1 MVKNRGSHRS
11 SSTGPPQS
19 TGAGSRCHETCPPT
33 AFPVAPHVIFIHGS
47 LDTWR
52 QGTPVRII
60 LRIFGYIRPYTKYMM
75 LGYLAMAV
83 SIGMQLAIPRLVELV
98 IDGGLVD
105 ESNRVLTIGVLAIV
119 AVGFTQGI
127 FTFLRSYMFQFLAE
141 RVGYDIRNQLY
152 GHMQY
157 LPFSFFDRAHTG
169 QLMSRGTEDINA
181 IRRFLMFSMRMLV
194 QTGGMLVIITII
206 LLTINWQLALL
217 SLALMPLLI
226 GAAVNFG
233 RTIRPLYL
241 AVQQQFGVMTTRMQ
255 ENLAGTRVVR
265 SFAQEDREIREFDSE
280 LQLLYDRH
288 IDAIKKSAFY
298 FPFMTM
304 ISMLSVA
311 IVLWFGGRL
320 IVTGDLSIGQLSAF
334 YLYLAMLQGP
344 VRQLGF
350 VINSVARAMASGER
364 IFEVLDARPSIMSKD
379 DPVTLESITGH
390 VAFEN
395 VSLRYPGNSEYAL
408 KDINLEAQPNQRIA
422 LLGATGAGKSSIT
435 ALIPRFYD
443 VTDGR
448 VLIDGHDV
456 RDLDIEILRRQIGI
470 VLQDTFL
477 FSVTIKENIAYG
489 KRDATEE
496 DVIAAAKAAR
506 AHEFILD
513 MSEGYDTVIGERGV
527 SLSGGQKQRISI
539 ARGLL
544 MDPAILILDDATSNV
559 DTETEFAIQQ
569 ALAELMK
576 DRTTFVIAHRLQ
588 TLKTADQILVMEH
601 GRIVERGQHDELLR
615 HGGVYANIYDL
626 QLKEQE
632 EVAAVAD

>member
-1 MVKNRGSHRS
+1 MV
-11 SSTGPPQS
+11 
-19 TGAGSRCHETCPPT
+19 
-33 AFPVAPHVIFIHGS
+33 
-47 LDTWR
+47 
-52 QGTPVRII
+52 
-60 LRIFGYIRPYTKYMM
+60 
-75 LGYLAMAV
+75 V
-83 SIGMQLAIPRLVELV
+83 SIGMQLVIPRLVEYV
-98 IDGGLVD
+98 IDAGLVE
-105 ESNRVLTIGVLAIV
+105 ESSRTLTIGVLAIV

-152 GHMQY
+152 SHMQY
-157 LPFSFFDRAHTG
+157 LPFSFFDRSHTG

-206 LLTINWQLALL
+206 LFTINWQLALI
-217 SLALMPLLI
+217 SLALTPILV

-265 SFAQEDREIREFDSE
+265 SFAQEDREIEEFDSE
-280 LQLLYDRH
+280 LQRLYDRH
-288 IDAIKKSAFY
+288 MDAIKRSAFY
-298 FPFMTM
+298 FPLMTLLSM
-304 ISMLSVA
+304 ISVA
-311 IVLWFGGRL
+311 IILWYGGRL
-320 IVTGDLSIGQLSAF
+320 IVQNQLTVGQLSAF

-344 VRQLGF
+344 IRQLGF
-350 VINSVARAMASGER
+350 VINSVARAMASGDR
-364 IFEVLDARPSIMSKD
+364 IFEVLDARPSIRTKPD
-379 DPVTLESITGH
+379 AIELGTIEGH
-390 VAFEN
+390 VKFEN
-395 VSLRYPGNSEYAL
+395 VWLKYPGNSEYAL
-408 KDINLEAQPNQRIA
+408 RDVNLEAEPNQRIA
-422 LLGATGAGKSSIT
+422 LIGATGAGKSSIT

-448 VLIDGHDV
+448 VLVDGHDV
-456 RDLDIEILRRQIGI
+456 RDVDLESLRRQVGI

-477 FSVTIKENIAYG
+477 FSVSIRDNIAYG
-489 KRDATEE
+489 RQEATEE
-496 DVIAAAKAAR
+496 EVIAAARAAR
-506 AHEFILD
+506 AHDFILE

-527 SLSGGQKQRISI
+527 SLSGGQKQRIAI

-559 DTETEFAIQQ
+559 DTETEYAIQL

-588 TLKTADQILVMEH
+588 TLKSADQILVLDK
-601 GRIVERGQHDELLR
+601 GRIVERGQHDDLLE
-615 HGGVYANIYDL
+615 HGGIYANIYEL
-626 QLKEQE
+626 QLREQE

>member
-1 MVKNRGSHRS
+1 VASFSGRRG
-11 SSTGPPQS
+11 T
-19 TGAGSRCHETCPPT
+19 
-33 AFPVAPHVIFIHGS
+33 
-47 LDTWR
+47 LL
-52 QGTPVRII
+52 RII
-60 LRIFGYIRPYTKYMM
+60 FRIFSYIKPYWKWLIVGYT
-75 LGYLAMAV
+75 AMV
-83 SIGMQLAIPRLVELV
+83 ISIGMQLTIPRLVEFV
-98 IDGGLVD
+98 IDGGLVE
-105 ESNRVLTIGVLAIV
+105 ESSRVLTIGVLAIV

-141 RVGYDIRNQLY
+141 RVGYDIRNKLY
-152 GHMQY
+152 SHMQF
-157 LPFSFFDRAHTG
+157 LPFSYFDRAHTG

-194 QTGGMLVIITII
+194 QTGGMLIIITFI
-206 LLTINWQLALL
+206 LITINWQLALL
-217 SLALMPLLI
+217 SLALMPILI
-226 GAAVNFG
+226 ISAVNFG

-265 SFAQEDREIREFDSE
+265 SFAQEDREIEEFDSE
-280 LQLLYDRH
+280 LQRLYDRH
-288 IDAIKKSAFY
+288 MDAIKRSAFY

-304 ISMLSVA
+304 LSMIAVA
-311 IVLWFGGRL
+311 IVLWYGGRL
-320 IVTGDLSIGQLSAF
+320 IVQGELTVGQLSAF

-350 VINSVARAMASGER
+350 VVNSVARAMASGER
-364 IFEVLDARPSIMSKD
+364 IFEILDARPSIRSKPD
-379 DPVTLESITGH
+379 ALELGPITGH
-390 VAFEN
+390 VKFDN
-395 VSLRYPGNSEYAL
+395 VSLRYPGNSEFAL
-408 KDINLEAQPNQRIA
+408 KEVDLEALPNQRVA
-422 LLGATGAGKSSIT
+422 LIGSTGSGKSSIT

-443 VTDGR
+443 VTSGR
-448 VLIDGHDV
+448 VLVDGHDV
-456 RDLDIEILRRQIGI
+456 RDLQIDSLRKQIGI

-477 FSVTIKENIAYG
+477 FSVSIRDNISYG
-489 KRDATEE
+489 RQNASDEE
-496 DVIAAAKAAR
+496 VIAAAKAAR
-506 AHEFILD
+506 AHNFIME
-513 MSEGYDTVIGERGV
+513 MSEGYDTVIGERGT

-559 DTETEFAIQQ
+559 DTETEHAIQL

-588 TLKTADQILVMEH
+588 TLKSADQILVLDGGE
-601 GRIVERGQHDELLR
+601 IVERGQHEELLKL
-615 HGGVYANIYDL
+615 GGIYANIYEL

>member
-1 MVKNRGSHRS
+1 MPLVMDSLEGKREVTRERLVDAVALRVILIRGSLEI
-11 SSTGPPQS
+11 G
-19 TGAGSRCHETCPPT
+19 
-33 AFPVAPHVIFIHGS
+33 
-47 LDTWR
+47 R

-60 LRIFGYIRPYTKYMM
+60 LRIFRYIRPYRNYMI
-75 LGYLAMAV
+75 LGYFAMV
-83 SIGMQLAIPRLVELV
+83 ISIGMQLAIPRLVELV

-105 ESNRVLTIGVLAIV
+105 ENSRILSLGVIAIV
-119 AVGFTQGI
+119 VVGFTQGI
-127 FTFLRSYMFQFLAE
+127 FTYLRSYMFQFLAE

-169 QLMSRGTEDINA
+169 QLMSRGTEDINS

-194 QTGGMLVIITII
+194 QTAGMLVIITII

-217 SLALMPLLI
+217 SLALMPVLI

-265 SFAQEDREIREFDSE
+265 SFAQEDREIGEFDHE

-288 IDAIKKSAFY
+288 IDAVKKSAFY

-304 ISMLSVA
+304 ISMLAVA
-311 IVLWFGGRL
+311 VVLWYGGRL
-320 IVTGDLSIGQLSAF
+320 IVSGDLTIGQLSAF

-350 VINSVARAMASGER
+350 VVNSVARAMASGER
-364 IFEVLDARPSIMSKD
+364 IFEVLDARPSIRTRE
-379 DPVTLESITGH
+379 DPISTGTLSGH
-390 VAFEN
+390 VVFEN
-395 VSLRYPGNSEYAL
+395 VSLKYPGNSQHAL
-408 KDINLEAQPNQRIA
+408 KNVNLEALPNQRVA
-422 LLGATGAGKSSIT
+422 LLGSTGAGKSSIT

-443 VTDGR
+443 VSEGR
-448 VLIDGHDV
+448 VLIDGNDV
-456 RDLDIEILRRQIGI
+456 RDIDLVDLRRQIGI

-477 FSVTIKENIAYG
+477 FSVTIKENISYG
-489 KRDATEE
+489 RRDATDEE
-496 DVIAAAKAAR
+496 VIAAAKAAR
-506 AHEFILD
+506 AHDFILE

-569 ALAELMK
+569 ALAELMEG
-576 DRTTFVIAHRLQ
+576 RTTFVIAHRLQ
-588 TLKTADQILVMEH
+588 TLKSADQILVMDH
-601 GRIVERGQHDELLR
+601 GEIVERGTHEQLLDD
-615 HGGVYANIYDL
+615 GGIYANIYEL

>member
-1 MVKNRGSHRS
+1 LVRGS
-11 SSTGPPQS
+11 
-19 TGAGSRCHETCPPT
+19 
-33 AFPVAPHVIFIHGS
+33 F
-47 LDTWR
+47 TWAW

-60 LRIFGYIRPYTKYMM
+60 VRIFSYIRPYWKYLI
-75 LGYLAMAV
+75 LGYAAMV
-83 SIGMQLAIPRLVELV
+83 ISIGMQLAIPRLVELV
-98 IDGGLVD
+98 IDGGLVE
-105 ESNRVLTIGVLAIV
+105 ESQRILTIGVLAIV
-119 AVGFTQGI
+119 GVGLTQGI
-127 FTFLRSYMFQFLAE
+127 FSYLRSYMFQFLAE
-141 RVGYDIRNQLY
+141 RVAYDVRNQLY

-169 QLMSRGTEDINA
+169 QLMSRGTEDINS

-206 LLTINWQLALL
+206 LITINWQLALL
-217 SLALMPLLI
+217 SLALMPVLI

-265 SFAQEDREIREFDSE
+265 SFAQEDREIGEFDSE

-288 IDAIKKSAFY
+288 IDAVKKSAFY

-304 ISMLSVA
+304 LSMLAVA

-320 IVTGDLSIGQLSAF
+320 IVAGDLTVGQLSAF

-350 VINSVARAMASGER
+350 VVNSVARALASGER
-364 IFEVLDARPSIMSKD
+364 IFEVLDARPSIRSKPDAIELD
-379 DPVTLESITGH
+379 DVEGQVT
-390 VAFEN
+390 FEN
-395 VSLRYPGNSEYAL
+395 VWLRYPGNSEYAL
-408 KDINLEAQPNQRIA
+408 RDVSFEAQPNQRVA
-422 LLGATGAGKSSIT
+422 LIGATGAGKSSVT

-448 VLIDGHDV
+448 VLVDGHDV
-456 RDLDIEILRRQIGI
+456 RDLEIPTLRRHIGI

-477 FSVTIKENIAYG
+477 FSVSIKENISYG
-489 KRDATEE
+489 REDATDEQIFE
-496 DVIAAAKAAR
+496 AAKAAR
-506 AHEFILD
+506 AHDFI
-513 MSEGYDTVIGERGV
+513 MEMPEGYDTVIGERGV
-527 SLSGGQKQRISI
+527 SLSGGQKQRIAI

-576 DRTTFVIAHRLQ
+576 GRTTFVIAHRLQ
-588 TLKTADQILVMEH
+588 TLKSADQILVLEH
-601 GRIVERGQHDELLR
+601 GEIAERGKHEDLLEE
-615 HGGVYANIYDL
+615 GGIYANIYEL